1 MKKIIIIGAGRSC
14 SENEINEAH
23 MRAIAAAGI
32 TIEDLHEFAKRMKD
46 SLSSDAFREAAEN
59 FKKVGYTISQFNK
72 EFEKIKLTEKH
83 NINPDYRKYKR
94 ARR

>member
-1 MKKIIIIGAGRSC
+1 MKKIIVIDYGRTVGKTRL
-14 SENEINEAH
+14 NEIL
-23 MRAIAAAGI
+23 AATNT
-32 TIEDLHEFAKRMKD
+32 TIEDLQEFAKRMKD